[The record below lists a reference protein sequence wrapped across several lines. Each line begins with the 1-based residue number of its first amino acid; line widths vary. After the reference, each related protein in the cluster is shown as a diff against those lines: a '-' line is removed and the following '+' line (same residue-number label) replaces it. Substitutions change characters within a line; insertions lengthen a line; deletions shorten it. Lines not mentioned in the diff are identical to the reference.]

1 MTKFLALAVVLMAG
15 CGGVSAVAT
24 APDGGGDA
32 GAAGGSS
39 GGEDDGAQAGAAPGS
54 GGVGAGGAAGNGSA
68 GGGGSA
74 GIDAGAAG
82 ASSAG
87 TSGAGGAAS
96 DASTDT
102 GAAKAWCEVGYP
114 SDAPP
119 TCNAGAGAPSDANT
133 ASLIDCPG
141 LPKVT
146 VPTFGTLPCS
156 RCRTTSGHGLDK
168 CLGVWGYQQE
178 HQTCSAPAAYCVALC
193 SECP

>member
-24 APDGGGDA
+24 APDGGAGA
-32 GAAGGSS
+32 GAAGGLS
-39 GGEDDGAQAGAAPGS
+39 GGAGDGAQAGAAPGS
-54 GGVGAGGAAGNGSA
+54 GGGGAGGAAGNGSA
-68 GGGGSA
+68 GGGGSD

-119 TCNAGAGAPSDANT
+119 DCESVSGAPSDAFRAT
-133 ASLIDCPG
+133 LVDCPG
-141 LPKVT
+141 LPKVA
-146 VPTFGTLPCS
+146 VPTFGTLTCA
-156 RCRTTSGHGLDK
+156 RCRTPSGHSLDK
-168 CLGVWGYQQE
+168 CLGVWGTQQD
-178 HQTCSAPAAYCVALC
+178 HQICSVPGAYCVALC